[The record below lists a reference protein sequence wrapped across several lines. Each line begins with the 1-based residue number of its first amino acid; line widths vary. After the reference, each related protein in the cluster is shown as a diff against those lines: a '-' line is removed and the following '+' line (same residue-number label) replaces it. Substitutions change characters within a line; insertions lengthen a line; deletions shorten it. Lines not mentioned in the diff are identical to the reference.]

1 MRNSSLTWGA
11 ILLLLGG
18 LMLADAMGIRL
29 PNGATPMSF
38 FWPLALILFGGWMI
52 LGVIM
57 RRQPE
62 SEQAS
67 VDLQGATE
75 ATVRLSHGA
84 GELRITS
91 GASMGTLA
99 SGTFVGGLEQK
110 SRLNGSSLEVRMSP
124 PSQTF
129 PMFGNFERLDWDVR
143 FNPDVPLALTL
154 QTGADKSEVD
164 LRNLNVTSLKVETG
178 ASQTNITLPA
188 RGRLRA
194 DFNLGAAS
202 LRLTVP
208 EGVSARIR
216 VSQGVSDVKVDQA
229 RFPRSGDVYQSPDF
243 ETAANA
249 VEMQIDAGAAEIR
262 VQ

>member
-18 LMLADAMGIRL
+18 LMLADAMGLRF

-52 LGVIM
+52 LGVVM
-57 RRQPE
+57 RRRPE
-62 SEQAS
+62 TEQAS
-67 VDLQGATE
+67 VELQGATE
-75 ATVRLSHGA
+75 ASVRINHGA

-91 GASMGTLA
+91 GAGMGMLA
-99 SGTFVGGLEQK
+99 SGTFVGGLEQS
-110 SRLNGSSLEVRMSP
+110 SRLNGSRLEVRMSP
-124 PSQTF
+124 PSQIM
-129 PMFGNFERLDWDVR
+129 PMFGNFERVDWDVR
-143 FNPDVPLALTL
+143 FNSEIPLALNL
-154 QTGADKSEVD
+154 QTGADKSDVD
-164 LRNLNVTSLKVETG
+164 LRDLKLTSLKVDTG

-208 EGVSARIR
+208 DGVSARIR
-216 VSQGVSDVKVDQA
+216 ISQGVSGVSVNQS
-229 RFPRSGDVYQSPDF
+229 RFPRSGDFYQSPDF

-249 VEMQIDAGAAEIR
+249 IEMKIDAGAADIK

>member
-18 LMLADAMGIRL
+18 LMLTDAMGIRV
-29 PNGATPMSF
+29 NGVAPMSF

-52 LGVIM
+52 LGVFM

-62 SEQAS
+62 TEQAS

-75 ATVRLSHGA
+75 ASVRISHGA
-84 GELRITS
+84 GELRVTS
-91 GASMGTLA
+91 GAGMGTLA
-99 SGTFVGGLEQK
+99 GGAVVGGLEQS
-110 SRLNGSSLEVRMSP
+110 SRLNGNRLEVRMSP
-124 PSQTF
+124 PTQPIPF
-129 PMFGNFERLDWDVR
+129 FGGFERVDWDVR
-143 FNPDVPLALTL
+143 FNPEIPLALNL
-154 QTGADKSEVD
+154 QTGAGKSDAD
-164 LRNLNVTSLKVETG
+164 LRDLKLTSLKVETG

-194 DFNLGAAS
+194 DFELGAAS

-229 RFPRSGDVYQSPDF
+229 RFPRSGDFYQSPDF
-243 ETAANA
+243 ETAVNA
-249 VEMQIDAGAAEIR
+249 VEMKIDAGAAEIR